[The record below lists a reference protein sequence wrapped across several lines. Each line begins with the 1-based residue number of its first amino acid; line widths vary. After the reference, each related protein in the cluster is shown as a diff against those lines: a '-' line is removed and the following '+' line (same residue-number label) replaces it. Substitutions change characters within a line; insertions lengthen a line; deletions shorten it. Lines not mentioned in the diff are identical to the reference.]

1 MFLSDSQQ
9 CVVAAG
15 HVAANLTDWKSIL
28 VDHKAGLVLGFFK
41 SVLKSFL
48 RIEVLKSLGFRMSRD
63 GYKVL

>member
-48 RIEVLKSLGFRMSRD
+48 RIEGFEESWFQDVPRW
-63 GYKVL
+63 L